1 MRTPASL
8 FLWFCVWR
16 FFPLSRC
23 CCRHRCCSCAWCCYG
38 VSPFQRGDYVDIKVN
53 PVQHKGMPFKHY
65 HGRTGVVFNVAKRSV
80 GVKINKPVNGRIIE
94 KRINVR
100 LEHVLPSKC
109 RLGHIDRVQTN
120 DEVKKAVKAGTMA
133 KQALKRTPKLPKVA
147 YTLKL
152 SEPETIQ
159 PIPFSNVL

>member
-1 MRTPASL
+1 
-8 FLWFCVWR
+8 
-16 FFPLSRC
+16 
-23 CCRHRCCSCAWCCYG
+23 
-38 VSPFQRGDYVDIKVN
+38 
-53 PVQHKGMPFKHY
+53 MPFKHY
-65 HGRTGVVFNVAKRSV
+65 HGRTGIVYNVSKRAV

-109 RLGHIDRVQTN
+109 RIGHIARVTHN

-133 KQALKRTPKLPKVA
+133 KQSLKRSPKMPKAA

-152 SEPETIQ
+152 AAPETIQ